1 MDKAV
6 LPGRGVCKKSPDR
19 TGKEKVFMSVLYN
32 EEEEK
37 KYVYKKKIICT
48 NCESEFEDLR
58 VLNSKLRRKESDN
71 DLRPR
76 FQFIDSLKYGVTACP
91 YCGFAAPVRNFEHLT
106 SLHQKRLR
114 EKVTSQFM
122 SQQPVSMD
130 VMDYATAI
138 RQHEIALICAMVM
151 ELALSEQAYLCLQIS
166 WLIRG
171 YMEEAEAEPE
181 LLTPEQKGQY
191 QEKQDRYYKQAYEGL
206 SKAATQEN
214 FPICGM
220 DQNTFDYL
228 LAVLSFRFQ
237 EYDLATKYCGS
248 VIQTKGV
255 AAKLKDKALM
265 LKDEIIAAKKEAGE
279 ETE

>member
-1 MDKAV
+1 
-6 LPGRGVCKKSPDR
+6 
-19 TGKEKVFMSVLYN
+19 MSVLYN
-32 EEEEK
+32 VDEEK
-37 KYVYKKKIICT
+37 KYVYVKKITCT
-48 NCESEFEDLR
+48 NCEGQFEDLR
-58 VLNSKLRRKESDN
+58 VLNSKLRRKESDP

-91 YCGFAAPVRNFEHLT
+91 YCGFAAPSRNFEHLT
-106 SLHQKRLR
+106 SLQQKRLR

-122 SQQPVSMD
+122 SQQPASME

-138 RQHEIALICAMVM
+138 RHHEIALVCAMVM
-151 ELALSEQAYLCLQIS
+151 ELPLSEQAYLCLQIS

-171 YMEEAEAEPE
+171 CLEEAEAEPGLVTE
-181 LLTPEQKGQY
+181 EM
-191 QEKQDRYYKQAYEGL
+191 EKQYREKSQRYYKQAYDGL
-206 SKAATQEN
+206 TKAATQEN

-228 LAVLSFRFQ
+228 LAVLSFRFH

-248 VIQTKGV
+248 VIQAKGI

-265 LKDEIIAAKKEAGE
+265 LEDEILAAKKEEEGE
-279 ETE
+279 EQ